1 MDSVKIAQ
9 LKNHLSRYVGYVR
22 EGAELIVVD
31 RDTPVARL
39 IPFAP
44 RTDAPGQQR
53 AADDYW
59 TADRLAALERQGL
72 IRRADVAVPPQGGV
86 RTRPTKLPKGAPSV
100 VDLLLGMRRESTR

>member
-1 MDSVKIAQ
+1 VDSVKIAQ

-44 RTDAPGQQR
+44 RPEAPGQRRVQ
-53 AADDYW
+53 DDYW
-59 TADRLAALERQGL
+59 TADRLAALERQGT
-72 IRRADVAVPPQGGV
+72 IRRADVTVAQQAGV
-86 RTRPTKLPKGAPSV
+86 RTRPTKLPKGAPGV
-100 VDLLLGMRRESTR
+100 VDLLLRMRRESAR